1 MIHFNNFYYKNQE
14 FFIKEV
20 KEDLNKF
27 LLDENEIA
35 SIGIP
40 PRFVA
45 RLLNYLES
53 KCFVSFGDFDTAIGN
68 EIRQYMKGDNSY
80 VKKVKQRIHEII
92 NKARNRFLRDVNIK
106 VEKIKVQPRS
116 KPKSSPLHFD
126 PLMSDEPT
134 VGDTPTNV
142 N

>member
-1 MIHFNNFYYKNQE
+1 MKFSEYYFTESDAKVFVN
-14 FFIKEV
+14 EV
-20 KEDLNKF
+20 RLILE
-27 LLDENEIA
+27 EESA
-35 SIGIP
+35 SVGINP
-40 PRFVA
+40 VFVS
-45 RLLNYLES
+45 RLCNYLE
-53 KCFVSFGDFDTAIGN
+53 KGFPNYGDFDNAVGN

-92 NKARNRFLRDVNIK
+92 TKARNRFLRDVNIK

>member
-1 MIHFNNFYYKNQE
+1 MKFSEYYFTERDAKVFVN
-14 FFIKEV
+14 EV
-20 KEDLNKF
+20 RLILE
-27 LLDENEIA
+27 EESA
-35 SIGIP
+35 SVGINP
-40 PRFVA
+40 VFVS
-45 RLLNYLES
+45 RLCNYLE
-53 KCFVSFGDFDTAIGN
+53 KGFPNYGDFDNAVGN

-134 VGDTPTNV
+134 VGDTPANV